1 MDTVREIDPT
11 HVTLAQEL
19 AAGGVQYAV
28 AGWIDVYGR
37 SKSKVVPVDHL
48 PQLLAGSERYTPR
61 GITGLGAMSPNEDES
76 VAMPDP
82 GTLQVLPWDGR
93 FAWMAAD
100 LLFDGVEPFE
110 HCPRSILKRQLD
122 KAAEA
127 GFGFNLGVE
136 TELFVFDPVSL
147 ERPDGYLVPP
157 APSGRMRPTPCYD
170 LESTLDAMPFLDA
183 MVSAMQATGFG
194 VYSFD
199 HEGGEGQFEFDFD
212 YAPALVMA
220 DRISLFRLMVK
231 QVAKQ
236 HGLLATFMPKPYTA
250 AWGSG
255 HHYNMSLEDVRTGEN
270 LMRDTGDVRGLG
282 WSKVAYSFTAG
293 IMRHAAA
300 LAAITTPTVNSYKR
314 LNPRLA
320 DGSASW
326 APVWSAYGE
335 QNRSCMLRLP
345 KNRPAVENRVVD
357 ASANTYLA
365 AAFLLAA
372 GLEGVAK
379 GMDPG
384 DPVEAALTDNRAQ
397 RAENASRLP
406 RTLLEAVEAFAEDD
420 LVHEVF
426 PGGFVDDYVAM
437 KHQEWDE
444 FHAQVTPWER
454 DRYLLGL

>member
-1 MDTVREIDPT
+1 MDTIHGLDPAHT
-11 HVTLAQEL
+11 SLARDL
-19 AAGGVQYAV
+19 AADGVKYALG
-28 AGWIDVYGR
+28 GWIDAFGR
-37 SKSKVVPVDHL
+37 SKSKVVPIDHL
-48 PQLLAGSERYTPR
+48 PNLLAGSERYTPR
-61 GITGLGAMSPNEDES
+61 GISGLGEMTPNEDES
-76 VAMPDP
+76 VAIPDP
-82 GTLQVLPWDGR
+82 STLRVLPWDSR

-100 LLFDGVEPFE
+100 LMFDGREPFP
-110 HCPRSILKRQLD
+110 HCPRSILKRQLAR
-122 KAAEA
+122 AAEA
-127 GFGFNLGVE
+127 GFAFNLGIE
-136 TELFVFDPVSL
+136 TELFVFDPSSL
-147 ERPDGYLVPP
+147 ERTDGYLVPP
-157 APSGRMRPTPCYD
+157 APSGRLRPTPAYD

-183 MVSAMQATGFG
+183 MVDAMQETGFG

-199 HEGGEGQFEFDFD
+199 HEGGDGQVEFDFD

-231 QVAKQ
+231 QIAKQ
-236 HGLLATFMPKPYTA
+236 HGLLATFMPKPYTE

-255 HHYNMSLEDVRTGEN
+255 HHYNMSLEDVSTGEN
-270 LMRDTGDVRGLG
+270 LMRDEGDVRDLG
-282 WSKVAYSFTAG
+282 WSKLAYSFTAG
-293 IMRHAAA
+293 IMKHAAA
-300 LAAITTPTVNSYKR
+300 LSAITTPTVNSFKR

-357 ASANTYLA
+357 SSANTYLA

-372 GLEGVAK
+372 GLDGIAQ

-384 DPVEAALTDNRAQ
+384 EPVDVALTDGRVQ
-397 RAENASRLP
+397 RGSNSARLP
-406 RTLLEAVEAFAEDD
+406 RTLLEAVEAFEQDELA
-420 LVHEVF
+420 HEVF

-437 KHQEWDE
+437 KYQEWDE

>member
-1 MDTVREIDPT
+1 MDTVHTVDPA
-11 HVTLAQEL
+11 HARLAESL
-19 AAGGVQYAV
+19 AADGVKYALG
-28 AGWIDVYGR
+28 GWIDVFGR
-37 SKSKVVPVDHL
+37 SKSKVVPIGLL
-48 PQLLAGSERYTPR
+48 PNLLAGSERYTPR
-61 GITGLGAMSPNEDES
+61 GISGLGEMSPNEDES
-76 VAMPDP
+76 VAMPDVD
-82 GTLQVLPWDGR
+82 TLRVLPWDTR

-100 LLFDGVEPFE
+100 LLFDGREPFV
-110 HCPRSILKRQLD
+110 HCPRSILKRQLAR
-122 KAAEA
+122 AADA
-127 GFGFNLGVE
+127 GFAFNLGVE
-136 TELFVFDPVSL
+136 TELFVFDPSSL
-147 ERPDGYLVPP
+147 DRTDGYLVPQSR
-157 APSGRMRPTPCYD
+157 SGGMRPTPAYD
-170 LESTLDAMPFLDA
+170 LESTLDAVPFLDA
-183 MVSAMQATGFG
+183 MVDAMQATDFG

-199 HEGGEGQFEFDFD
+199 HEGGDAQFEFDFD

-236 HGLLATFMPKPYTA
+236 QGLLATFMPKPYTE

-255 HHYNMSLEDVRTGEN
+255 HHYNMSLEDAGTGEN
-270 LMRDTGDVRGLG
+270 LMRDEGDVRGKG
-282 WSKVAYSFTAG
+282 WSKVAYAFTAG
-293 IMRHAAA
+293 IMKHAGA
-300 LAAITTPTVNSYKR
+300 LSAIATPTVNSYKR

-357 ASANTYLA
+357 SAANTYLA
-365 AAFLLAA
+365 GAFMLAA
-372 GLEGVAK
+372 GLDGIAK

-384 DPVEAALTDNRAQ
+384 DPVDEALTDGRSQLGTNS
-397 RAENASRLP
+397 SRLP
-406 RTLLEAVEAFAEDD
+406 RTLLEAVEAFEQDE
-420 LVHEVF
+420 LSHEVF
-426 PGGFVDDYVAM
+426 PGGFVEEYVAM